1 MYPPNHQ
8 SLVRKKVA
16 ILGGL
21 FCLCV
26 YFVPVYA
33 SAQTVVKDVQYQAA
47 LQELIDSLLDQIAVL
62 QAQLDTQT
70 SLEVDRPGNISENVV
85 VLNRY
90 QIRGEKS
97 ADSIVNLSHRQYLK
111 RIYDIFPSKYD
122 AKLSQFIVFTNTDNE
137 FDAFVETIPPSNEQ
151 WAYAVNKLALL
162 EVNKA
167 YTTELIV
174 HELAHVLSYEEIVG
188 KPLSLVASCRA
199 YFKKNGCPKNNS
211 YIIAF
216 TDAFWTATDLSR
228 VERFSQQVDPVEA
241 SYEYYED
248 TNDQYVSGYA
258 ALSPEEDFAESF
270 ARYVTDRG
278 LPKST
283 IASQKIWWFEQFPE
297 LVEIRKTID

>member
-1 MYPPNHQ
+1 MYPRNSQ
-8 SLVRKKVA
+8 SIFQKKVA
-16 ILGGL
+16 ILSGL

-26 YFVPVYA
+26 YFVPVSA

-47 LQELIDSLLDQIAVL
+47 LQELIDSLLEQIAVL

-70 SLEVDRPGNISENVV
+70 SLEVGRPGIISGNVV

-90 QIRGEKS
+90 QISGKKS
-97 ADSIVNLSHRQYLK
+97 AVSIVNLSHRQYLK
-111 RIYDIFPSKYD
+111 RVYDIFPSKYD
-122 AKLSQFIVFTNTDNE
+122 AKLSQFVVFINTENE

-151 WAYAVNKLALL
+151 WVYAVNSETLSDVY
-162 EVNKA
+162 ED

-174 HELAHVLSYEEIVG
+174 HELAHILSYDEVAG
-188 KPLSLVASCRA
+188 KPLSSVASCRS

-211 YIIAF
+211 YILAF
-216 TDAFWTATDLSR
+216 ANAFWTEANLSQ
-228 VERFSQQVDPVEA
+228 VEHFSQQVDPVEA
-241 SYEYYED
+241 AYEYYED

-278 LPKST
+278 VPKST